1 MRKAPLLVAFSLLA
15 ASAAA
20 QTQKPA
26 PTEQRP
32 EATAP
37 APAPAPRL
45 NLKLDDA
52 ARYTREVPVSK
63 GGGENLPGLGEG
75 ASPMERPT
83 RDLRP
88 DFSSTFPKDTNPGK

>member
-1 MRKAPLLVAFSLLA
+1 MRKAPLLIAFSLLA

-26 PTEQRP
+26 PAEQRP
-32 EATAP
+32 EAT

-63 GGGENLPGLGEG
+63 DGGENLPGLGEG
-75 ASPMERPT
+75 TTFPK

-88 DFSSTFPKDTNPGK
+88 DYSSTFPKDSNPGR